1 MKNNNNKKQNGFTLV
16 EVLLIVLFISITSL
30 GIYMMQRKAS
40 EEVTINKEQ
49 EYILSLFEKIDKAS
63 SAMSRFEN
71 ISLEALKESGYAMK
85 STGFNLVS
93 VTSPSL
99 TRLEATYNGLSNK
112 ECSMFV
118 SSLVNF
124 NQSHSAR
131 VNNIPISTKSDLRTI
146 TRECSADSN
155 EVVIV
160 RENNIFGVVLNTSLD
175 GINNPLNKTYSNLL
189 I

>member
-1 MKNNNNKKQNGFTLV
+1 MSMKNIEAFNIYSQYLLNNFPNWEGKHVRATK
-16 EVLLIVLFISITSL
+16 
-30 GIYMMQRKAS
+30 
-40 EEVTINKEQ
+40 
-49 EYILSLFEKIDKAS
+49 EKIAKI
-63 SAMSRFEN
+63 M
-71 ISLEALKESGYAMK
+71 LEALKDNGYEMK

-93 VTSPSL
+93 FTSPSL
-99 TRLEATYNGLSNK
+99 TRLEATYSGLSNK

-131 VNNIPISTKSDLRTI
+131 VNNIPISTKADPRTI

>member
-1 MKNNNNKKQNGFTLV
+1 MFFFVILKN
-16 EVLLIVLFISITSL
+16 
-30 GIYMMQRKAS
+30 
-40 EEVTINKEQ
+40 
-49 EYILSLFEKIDKAS
+49 IDKAS

-71 ISLEALKESGYAMK
+71 ISLESLKHNAYEMK

-93 VTSPSL
+93 VTSPSI
-99 TRLEATYNGLSNK
+99 TRLEATYIGLSNK
-112 ECSMFV
+112 EYSIFV
-118 SSLVNF
+118 SSLVNL
-124 NQSHSAR
+124 NPSHSAR
-131 VNNIPISTKSDLRTI
+131 VNNIPISTKADPRTI

-175 GINNPLNKTYSNLL
+175 GINNPLNKIYSKLS